1 MNCSYIPFRENNVA
15 EIYQGISALLPAELT
30 KYRLQLHTNKHCIE
44 ELIPQALRSK
54 RDKKALVFSQEVK
67 KPLVTK
73 VSRPYTPTNGLQ
85 NRHIALWQSHGFY
98 YEPKLD
104 RWEWQRARCLQTV
117 EDLYTQSFVLPY
129 LVPMLENAGANVLI
143 PRERDCQTA
152 EIIIDNDSCLNT
164 RSIYTEKVTDKPWM
178 QGVGKGFA
186 HLRPLYTDFENPFK
200 EGTFR
205 TIETIKKGK
214 ESVAEWIPE
223 IPRDGQYAVY
233 VSYHT
238 VPNSSDDALYTVH
251 HKGGASRFK
260 VNQQMGGGTWIYLGT
275 FGFDA
280 GQDNAYKVTLSN
292 RSAKAGQTV
301 TADAIKIGGGM
312 GNIARRISEEGATD
326 NLKSSDKTANSS
338 DETKQTKTT
347 HQSPYTAIYQESGY
361 PRFCEAARYW
371 MQWAG
376 IPDSVYSE
384 SQGKNDYTDDY
395 KSRAIWVNYLAGGSA
410 ANPTER
416 GLNIPVDMAFAFH
429 SDAGTT
435 LNDSIIGTLGIYQTD
450 SYKGV
455 FANGASRYLSHD
467 LTDLIQSNIVR
478 DIRTLYEPQWTRRG
492 KWNQSYYE
500 ARVPQV
506 PTMLLELLSH
516 QNFADMRYGL
526 DPRFRFTVSRAIYKG
541 MLQFL
546 CSQYRTNYIV
556 QPLPVDHMALR
567 MISENEIELTWQA
580 VADPLEPTAN
590 AEKYIVYT
598 RTGNGDFDNGVV
610 VDKNS
615 YRTTLPAGVVCSY
628 KVTALNKGGESF
640 PSEILSAG
648 QAFNSK
654 GTVLVVNGFDR
665 ISAPADFV
673 AAPPADTLLAGFLD
687 ELDHGVPDISYIGK
701 MKEYRRSI
709 PWMDDDAS
717 GFGDSYS
724 NYETQVI
731 AGNTFDYPALHGTA
745 ILKAGYSFVS
755 CSDEAVEDGQITLN
769 DYKYTDLILGKE
781 CQTKIGRGGVKP
793 LEFKTFSK
801 PMQECI
807 TAYCNQGGNI
817 FISGAYVGTDLWDNR
832 LITAKEEDKKFAMEV
847 LKYKW
852 RAGQAAIMGKVKC
865 VTSPFPSL
873 TGNYTYYNEL
883 NSDSYV
889 VESPDAIEPATEGAY
904 TIMRYPEN
912 NLSAGVAYQGSYK
925 TCVLGFPFESLR
937 TTEEREYLM
946 NAIMTFFDSNTKK

>member
-1 MNCSYIPFRENNVA
+1 MSVRLHFLFSMLVAVLIPHTGGAQELSPEIRQEIGKFLDATARKEVSIGHITIDSVAIKGNALQLFANMNCSYIPFRENNVA

-152 EIIIDNDSCLNT
+152 EIIIDNDGCLNT

-526 DPRFRFTVSRAIYKG
+526 DPPFSLYGKPRHLQRNVAVPLLTIPHELYRAAFTGRPHGPAY
-541 MLQFL
+541 
-546 CSQYRTNYIV
+546 
-556 QPLPVDHMALR
+556 
-567 MISENEIELTWQA
+567 
-580 VADPLEPTAN
+580 
-590 AEKYIVYT
+590 
-598 RTGNGDFDNGVV
+598 
-610 VDKNS
+610 DK
-615 YRTTLPAGVVCSY
+615 
-628 KVTALNKGGESF
+628 
-640 PSEILSAG
+640 
-648 QAFNSK
+648 
-654 GTVLVVNGFDR
+654 
-665 ISAPADFV
+665 
-673 AAPPADTLLAGFLD
+673 
-687 ELDHGVPDISYIGK
+687 
-701 MKEYRRSI
+701 
-709 PWMDDDAS
+709 
-717 GFGDSYS
+717 
-724 NYETQVI
+724 
-731 AGNTFDYPALHGTA
+731 
-745 ILKAGYSFVS
+745 
-755 CSDEAVEDGQITLN
+755 
-769 DYKYTDLILGKE
+769 
-781 CQTKIGRGGVKP
+781 
-793 LEFKTFSK
+793 
-801 PMQECI
+801 
-807 TAYCNQGGNI
+807 
-817 FISGAYVGTDLWDNR
+817 
-832 LITAKEEDKKFAMEV
+832 
-847 LKYKW
+847 
-852 RAGQAAIMGKVKC
+852 
-865 VTSPFPSL
+865 
-873 TGNYTYYNEL
+873 
-883 NSDSYV
+883 
-889 VESPDAIEPATEGAY
+889 
-904 TIMRYPEN
+904 
-912 NLSAGVAYQGSYK
+912 
-925 TCVLGFPFESLR
+925 
-937 TTEEREYLM
+937 
-946 NAIMTFFDSNTKK
+946 

>member
-1 MNCSYIPFRENNVA
+1 MSVRLHFLFSMLVAVLIPHTGGAQELSPEIRQEIGKFLDATARKEVSIGHITIDSVAIKGNALQLFANMNCSYIPFRENNVA

-54 RDKKALVFSQEVK
+54 KDKKALVFSQEVK

-143 PRERDCQTA
+143 PRERDYQTA
-152 EIIIDNDSCLNT
+152 EIIIDNDGCLNT

-590 AEKYIVYT
+590 AE
-598 RTGNGDFDNGVV
+598 N
-610 VDKNS
+610 
-615 YRTTLPAGVVCSY
+615 TLSTPV
-628 KVTALNKGGESF
+628 
-640 PSEILSAG
+640 
-648 QAFNSK
+648 
-654 GTVLVVNGFDR
+654 
-665 ISAPADFV
+665 
-673 AAPPADTLLAGFLD
+673 
-687 ELDHGVPDISYIGK
+687 
-701 MKEYRRSI
+701 
-709 PWMDDDAS
+709 
-717 GFGDSYS
+717 
-724 NYETQVI
+724 
-731 AGNTFDYPALHGTA
+731 
-745 ILKAGYSFVS
+745 
-755 CSDEAVEDGQITLN
+755 
-769 DYKYTDLILGKE
+769 
-781 CQTKIGRGGVKP
+781 
-793 LEFKTFSK
+793 
-801 PMQECI
+801 
-807 TAYCNQGGNI
+807 
-817 FISGAYVGTDLWDNR
+817 
-832 LITAKEEDKKFAMEV
+832 
-847 LKYKW
+847 
-852 RAGQAAIMGKVKC
+852 
-865 VTSPFPSL
+865 
-873 TGNYTYYNEL
+873 
-883 NSDSYV
+883 
-889 VESPDAIEPATEGAY
+889 PATA
-904 TIMRYPEN
+904 T
-912 NLSAGVAYQGSYK
+912 L
-925 TCVLGFPFESLR
+925 
-937 TTEEREYLM
+937 TT
-946 NAIMTFFDSNTKK
+946 A

>member
-1 MNCSYIPFRENNVA
+1 MSVRLHFLFSMLVAVLIPHTGGAQELSPEIRQEIGKFLDATARKEVSIGHITIDSVAIKGNALQLFANMNCSYIPFRENNVA

-152 EIIIDNDSCLNT
+152 EIIIDNDGCLNT

-347 HQSPYTAIYQESGY
+347 HQSPYTAIYQESG
-361 PRFCEAARYW
+361 
-371 MQWAG
+371 
-376 IPDSVYSE
+376 
-384 SQGKNDYTDDY
+384 
-395 KSRAIWVNYLAGGSA
+395 
-410 ANPTER
+410 
-416 GLNIPVDMAFAFH
+416 
-429 SDAGTT
+429 
-435 LNDSIIGTLGIYQTD
+435 
-450 SYKGV
+450 
-455 FANGASRYLSHD
+455 
-467 LTDLIQSNIVR
+467 
-478 DIRTLYEPQWTRRG
+478 
-492 KWNQSYYE
+492 
-500 ARVPQV
+500 
-506 PTMLLELLSH
+506 
-516 QNFADMRYGL
+516 
-526 DPRFRFTVSRAIYKG
+526 
-541 MLQFL
+541 
-546 CSQYRTNYIV
+546 
-556 QPLPVDHMALR
+556 
-567 MISENEIELTWQA
+567 
-580 VADPLEPTAN
+580 
-590 AEKYIVYT
+590 
-598 RTGNGDFDNGVV
+598 
-610 VDKNS
+610 
-615 YRTTLPAGVVCSY
+615 
-628 KVTALNKGGESF
+628 
-640 PSEILSAG
+640 
-648 QAFNSK
+648 
-654 GTVLVVNGFDR
+654 
-665 ISAPADFV
+665 
-673 AAPPADTLLAGFLD
+673 
-687 ELDHGVPDISYIGK
+687 
-701 MKEYRRSI
+701 
-709 PWMDDDAS
+709 
-717 GFGDSYS
+717 
-724 NYETQVI
+724 
-731 AGNTFDYPALHGTA
+731 
-745 ILKAGYSFVS
+745 
-755 CSDEAVEDGQITLN
+755 
-769 DYKYTDLILGKE
+769 
-781 CQTKIGRGGVKP
+781 
-793 LEFKTFSK
+793 
-801 PMQECI
+801 
-807 TAYCNQGGNI
+807 
-817 FISGAYVGTDLWDNR
+817 
-832 LITAKEEDKKFAMEV
+832 
-847 LKYKW
+847 
-852 RAGQAAIMGKVKC
+852 
-865 VTSPFPSL
+865 
-873 TGNYTYYNEL
+873 
-883 NSDSYV
+883 
-889 VESPDAIEPATEGAY
+889 
-904 TIMRYPEN
+904 
-912 NLSAGVAYQGSYK
+912 
-925 TCVLGFPFESLR
+925 
-937 TTEEREYLM
+937 
-946 NAIMTFFDSNTKK
+946 

>member
-1 MNCSYIPFRENNVA
+1 MNVRLHFLFSMLVAVLIPHTGGAQELSPEIRQEIGKFLDATARKEVSIGHITIDSVAIKGNALQLFANMNCSYIPFRENNVA

-54 RDKKALVFSQEVK
+54 KDKKALVFSQEVK

-143 PRERDCQTA
+143 PRERDYQTA
-152 EIIIDNDSCLNT
+152 EIIIDNDGCLNT

-590 AEKYIVYT
+590 AEKYIVYNADIT
-598 RTGNGDFDNGVV
+598 IERIPHLIYN
-610 VDKNS
+610 
-615 YRTTLPAGVVCSY
+615 
-628 KVTALNKGGESF
+628 ALKQSVWH
-640 PSEILSAG
+640 A
-648 QAFNSK
+648 
-654 GTVLVVNGFDR
+654 
-665 ISAPADFV
+665 
-673 AAPPADTLLAGFLD
+673 
-687 ELDHGVPDISYIGK
+687 
-701 MKEYRRSI
+701 
-709 PWMDDDAS
+709 
-717 GFGDSYS
+717 YS
-724 NYETQVI
+724 PY
-731 AGNTFDYPALHGTA
+731 
-745 ILKAGYSFVS
+745 
-755 CSDEAVEDGQITLN
+755 
-769 DYKYTDLILGKE
+769 
-781 CQTKIGRGGVKP
+781 
-793 LEFKTFSK
+793 
-801 PMQECI
+801 
-807 TAYCNQGGNI
+807 
-817 FISGAYVGTDLWDNR
+817 
-832 LITAKEEDKKFAMEV
+832 
-847 LKYKW
+847 
-852 RAGQAAIMGKVKC
+852 
-865 VTSPFPSL
+865 
-873 TGNYTYYNEL
+873 
-883 NSDSYV
+883 
-889 VESPDAIEPATEGAY
+889 
-904 TIMRYPEN
+904 
-912 NLSAGVAYQGSYK
+912 
-925 TCVLGFPFESLR
+925 
-937 TTEEREYLM
+937 
-946 NAIMTFFDSNTKK
+946 